1 MANKE
6 TLLKL
11 WTPRLHPYEDDALL
25 FAQEPFATVFARFKQ
40 KPNVTRHGNTRWS
53 DLKEALTEACPQF
66 VPDWLRYTIG
76 AEIVER
82 MPGEAIDRGAE
93 LWADV
98 LYTRYIHGNT
108 TAGSDA
114 ALQLV
119 LKAQLDNF
127 KQYWKS
133 LPAPPA
139 NFALTEEIGVRDCE
153 ADVSDSDSSSDGEYN
168 PVNDE
173 DFMDLDDG
181 DSEDMSV
188 DNDDS
193 SYETD
198 SDSSDETDAP
208 QFVDHTEA
216 PRPYTF
222 RKVCNADTEP
232 LADRVKRWVT
242 NMKDFFNGPYDEEQ
256 ARNSY
261 QVVDDMVQMRA
272 LKSTTYKSAE
282 FLRMLEASDNTMI
295 RELKDSGLFSL
306 LQEVARP
313 GNLLETTH
321 PDITK
326 SFRYYNWKVSYGAL
340 IVKWV
345 EPCLSQEEFDNM
357 RPPLLKNFRFTSEQA
372 SDLLRFISNNP
383 RIHPWGFN
391 RMAAFMFSSEGA
403 FTYHWETWLMPG
415 LQELNYDSALDRWDV
430 SIVFRAIKRLPCFR
444 ETDKTLHPQLA
455 AVIGLTSERRYLQD
469 KIKRELYRPK
479 ETGTPLVIPMERPAS
494 PTKPTMSR
502 KRRENANTRRAAAAA
517 PTPPPSDA
525 VPSTD
530 IPNLDPSQPNSCPHC
545 RDRPMEEKC
554 IRVVEVTRREVSN
567 LLNSALT
574 CAPEGDRMAPKPPT
588 NGGKSKPMS
597 PIQYFH
603 PFDDLK
609 MMLVEHREDVYARC
623 GQDIVRFVEKG
634 TTIIVGGVRFEVF
647 SAETLAILL
656 DNHRLVEI
664 VAIERREEIDRWNPG
679 TMTGP
684 GTRQPAGGY
693 KGDGYGAYPSHQGR
707 TPQEIKAVSRQGI
720 SCDALVEAGNTIDPG
735 LKKRLTDLTA
745 KSSIE
750 YLGQTGLTLYDC
762 TNYASPVHVDTDMGL
777 EDVIE
782 GRSRKDGLGD
792 LSPCVQLEKSG
803 CGKDD
808 YNFAYALLEVRF
820 ERSDV
825 RWGVVVRTQA
835 NTVWWVLFNGREEH
849 ASVLPAASVM
859 RNATSN
865 GGHPTTSGT
874 NVVRAQR
881 VREIRCG
888 YDLRTRVVHPR
899 NVRR

>member
-6 TLLKL
+6 TLPKL
-11 WTPRLHPYEDDALL
+11 WTPRLPPYEDTALL
-25 FAQEPFATVFARFKQ
+25 FAQEPFATVFAQFKA
-40 KPNVTRHGNTRWS
+40 KTNVTRHGNTLWS
-53 DLKEALTEACPQF
+53 DLKKALTDTCPEF
-66 VPDWLRYTIG
+66 FLTVPDWLRYTIG
-76 AEIVER
+76 ADIVEV
-82 MPGEAIDRGAE
+82 MPDEAIDRGAK

-98 LYTRYIHGNT
+98 MYTRYIHGNT

-114 ALQLV
+114 AFKLV
-119 LKAQLDNF
+119 LNAQLDNF
-127 KQYWKS
+127 KQYWKP

-153 ADVSDSDSSSDGEYN
+153 ADVSDSDSDSSSDGEAGEAS
-168 PVNDE
+168 DE

-208 QFVDHTEA
+208 QFVDHTES
-216 PRPYTF
+216 PRPYTT
-222 RKVCNADTEP
+222 RKVRNADTEP
-232 LADRVKRWVT
+232 LADRVERWVT
-242 NMKDFFNGPYDEEQ
+242 NMKDFFNGPYDEKQ
-256 ARNSY
+256 
-261 QVVDDMVQMRA
+261 
-272 LKSTTYKSAE
+272 
-282 FLRMLEASDNTMI
+282 
-295 RELKDSGLFSL
+295 DSGLFSL

-321 PDITK
+321 PDIMG
-326 SFRYYNWKVSYGAL
+326 SFRYYNWKVSYAT
-340 IVKWV
+340 IPVY
-345 EPCLSQEEFDNM
+345 
-357 RPPLLKNFRFTSEQA
+357 
-372 SDLLRFISNNP
+372 
-383 RIHPWGFN
+383 IHGVSTPW
-391 RMAAFMFSSEGA
+391 AAFMFSSKGA

-415 LQELNYDSALDRWDV
+415 LQELNYEYFELSNDYLA
-430 SIVFRAIKRLPCFR
+430 FR
-444 ETDKTLHPQLA
+444 ETGSHALDKTLHPQLA
-455 AVIGLTSERRYLQD
+455 AVIGLTSERRYLRD
-469 KIKRELYRPK
+469 KIERELYRPN
-479 ETGTPLVIPMERPAS
+479 EDRHTPSS

-517 PTPPPSDA
+517 PTAPPSDA
-525 VPSTD
+525 GPSTD

-554 IRVVEVTRREVSN
+554 IRIVEVTRQEVSN

-574 CAPEGDRMAPKPPT
+574 CAPEGDRMPPKPPT
-588 NGGKSKPMS
+588 KKRKDGKSKPMS
-597 PIQYFH
+597 PIEYRH

-609 MMLVEHREDVYARC
+609 MMLVEHREEVYARC

-679 TMTGP
+679 TMTGS

-693 KGDGYGAYPSHQGR
+693 KGDGYGPYPSHQGR

-792 LSPCVQLEKSG
+792 LHL
-803 CGKDD
+803 
-808 YNFAYALLEVRF
+808 
-820 ERSDV
+820 
-825 RWGVVVRTQA
+825 
-835 NTVWWVLFNGREEH
+835 
-849 ASVLPAASVM
+849 
-859 RNATSN
+859 
-865 GGHPTTSGT
+865 
-874 NVVRAQR
+874 
-881 VREIRCG
+881 
-888 YDLRTRVVHPR
+888 
-899 NVRR
+899 